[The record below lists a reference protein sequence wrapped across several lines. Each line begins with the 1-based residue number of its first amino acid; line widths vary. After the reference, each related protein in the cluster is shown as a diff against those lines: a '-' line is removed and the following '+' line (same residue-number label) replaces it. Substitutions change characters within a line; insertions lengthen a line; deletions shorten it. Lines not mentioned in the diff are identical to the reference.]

1 MGIPKGGI
9 IRSAKL
15 NPVSDNIF
23 TAFQPKPLTFWRVA
37 NGCPMSNI
45 SPKYC

>member
-15 NPVSDNIF
+15 NPVSDNINSLSSK
-23 TAFQPKPLTFWRVA
+23 TIDIWRVA
-37 NGCPMSNI
+37 KGCPMSNI